1 MAFVYASEHKVRLA
15 GRSRKRVTGAN
26 KVPPC
31 AFNPLL
37 TAKHQDSRTRARRR
51 RGGRFSPSDKRNRW
65 RLQCAP
71 SQPRPKYVARRKT
84 PARKANE
91 IWTR

>member
-37 TAKHQDSRTRARRR
+37 TAKHQDSRSSRNPGPRTTRPPVFALRHAQSAPAAMRAIPTEAKI
-51 RGGRFSPSDKRNRW
+51 RGTKGNPGTQR
-65 RLQCAP
+65 
-71 SQPRPKYVARRKT
+71 
-84 PARKANE
+84 E
-91 IWTR
+91 